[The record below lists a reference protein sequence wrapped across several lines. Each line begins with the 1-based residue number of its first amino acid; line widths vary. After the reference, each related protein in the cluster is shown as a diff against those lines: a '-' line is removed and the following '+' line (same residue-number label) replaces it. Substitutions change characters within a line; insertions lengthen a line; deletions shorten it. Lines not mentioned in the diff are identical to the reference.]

1 MNCSCSKQIFFE
13 ILCLHVPVYRRSGDK
28 GIKHFP
34 DSSGGSRG
42 RAQGPPLYF
51 WTKMRPKGLRTIF
64 EDLPNPPIPPPYLE
78 VWICHQIVSATYDCI
93 TLQLSLLASY
103 IFTDCTLII
112 KYISIVVILTG
123 FDSEKYSLLGCNL
136 KNRAALENCLLKCGL
151 NTTVPTLLLSEVVLT
166 YIDPPQRYVLFKH

>member
-1 MNCSCSKQIFFE
+1 MISARKAKQLDTTTMFTYSDANTPLGQSE
-13 ILCLHVPVYRRSGDK
+13 
-28 GIKHFP
+28 
-34 DSSGGSRG
+34 
-42 RAQGPPLYF
+42 RAYYLSYF
-51 WTKMRPKGLRTIF
+51 I
-64 EDLPNPPIPPPYLE
+64 N
-78 VWICHQIVSATYDCI
+78 DCI
-93 TLQLSLLASY
+93 TPQLSLLASY

>member
-1 MNCSCSKQIFFE
+1 MISAQKAKQLDTTTMFTYSDANTPLSQSE
-13 ILCLHVPVYRRSGDK
+13 
-28 GIKHFP
+28 
-34 DSSGGSRG
+34 
-42 RAQGPPLYF
+42 RAYYLSYF
-51 WTKMRPKGLRTIF
+51 I
-64 EDLPNPPIPPPYLE
+64 N
-78 VWICHQIVSATYDCI
+78 DCI